1 MLSLNKELSI
11 KIKNNKEDWSKEIKE
26 YHYQMEKGLKDK
38 YNDKQDQHFLE
49 DIRYHLNYLAEAISL
64 NSLSLFKNYI
74 NWTKVFF
81 ENTDISVEGL
91 KSNLKYTKEVLE
103 KKLDKEEVK
112 LINKYIDNGLE
123 IIAKDSIEPK
133 THLREEN
140 PQYSLATEY
149 FEYLQDCDRKKASE
163 LILNAV
169 EDGVE
174 IKDIYLNV
182 FQPVQ
187 REIGRLW
194 QLNKVSVAKEHYSTS
209 VTQLIMSQLY
219 SYILSPEKNSYKAI
233 TTCVGDELH
242 ELGIRMIADLLEM
255 DGWDTVHLGANMP
268 AQSIVEEII
277 EEDGD
282 LLAISVTMT
291 SNLSKAT
298 HLIEEVRKN
307 PESKNIKIMVGGY
320 PFNINEE
327 LWKEVGADGYAP
339 DLNKASAVANK
350 LVKKGGSIN

>member
-1 MLSLNKELSI
+1 MLSLNKEVSN
-11 KIKNNKEDWSKEIKE
+11 KIKNNKEEWSKEIKK
-26 YHYQMEKGLKDK
+26 YHYQKENGLREKYTL
-38 YNDKQDQHFLE
+38 KQDQKFLE

-64 NSLSLFKNYI
+64 NSITLFADYI
-74 NWTKVFF
+74 NWTKIYFK
-81 ENTDISVEGL
+81 NSGISVEGL

-103 KKLDKEEVK
+103 KKLDKEEFNLLK
-112 LINKYIDNGLE
+112 KYIDRGLK
-123 IIAKDSIEPK
+123 ISARKPTEPK
-133 THLREEN
+133 THLKTGN
-140 PQYSLATEY
+140 PQYSLAKEY
-149 FEYLQDCDRKKASE
+149 FKYLLDSDRKKASN

-169 EDGVE
+169 ENEVK

-219 SYILSPEKNSYKAI
+219 SYILSPEKNSFKAI

-268 AQSIVEEII
+268 AQSIVDEII
-277 EEDGD
+277 EEKGD
-282 LLAISVTMT
+282 LLAISVTIT

-298 HLIEEVRKN
+298 ELIEEVRKN
-307 PESKNIKIMVGGY
+307 QKTKDIKIMVGGY
-320 PFNINEE
+320 PFNINED
-327 LWKEVGADGYAP
+327 LWKEIGADGYAP
-339 DLNKASAVANK
+339 DLNKAVKVANK
-350 LVKKGGSIN
+350 LV